1 MTRYL
6 QAFCSRSALQLK
18 ATLLANCQEQEGF
31 DEERERITTEKAT
44 IKAQLETV
52 RGEIEA
58 LKADQQELRES
69 MQELNEDQQE
79 LKDDQCYQKVLKEAG
94 EALAA
99 CKYSLLMGGI
109 SFDQIY
115 DDCNAEYDMFVASRS
130 ETRGCR

>member
-52 RGEIEA
+52 KGEIED

-69 MQELNEDQQE
+69 MQELNE
-79 LKDDQCYQKVLKEAG
+79 DQCYQKVLKEAG

-130 ETRGCR
+130 ETRGCQ